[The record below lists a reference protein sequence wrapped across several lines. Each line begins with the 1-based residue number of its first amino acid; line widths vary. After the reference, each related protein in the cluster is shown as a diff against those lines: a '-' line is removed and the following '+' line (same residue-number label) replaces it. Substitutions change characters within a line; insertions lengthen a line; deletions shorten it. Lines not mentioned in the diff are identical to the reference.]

1 MPGESQLALRPCQ
14 PRDSASPRQ
23 MPIGASGKGVA
34 DAASATAPNRLT
46 KTQLDAVLILAAAGN
61 AKQKEEPTHRTHP
74 VARGAAGLVH
84 IAFWDSANEVKLTGA
99 DAPTADTLDD
109 VLQLHP
115 KCKVYAGQKP
125 SGRAAVE
132 RSGLDELVDASA
144 PSSDAHDRHHTL
156 REQAFSQ
163 AEEPTKRSMYS
174 SVQVQRLQVR

>member
-1 MPGESQLALRPCQ
+1 
-14 PRDSASPRQ
+14 

-34 DAASATAPNRLT
+34 DAASATASNRLT
-46 KTQLDAVLILAAAGN
+46 KTQLDAVLTLAAAGN
-61 AKQKEEPTHRTHP
+61 AKQKEEPTHP

-84 IAFWDSANEVKLTGA
+84 IAIWDSASEVKLTGA

-109 VLQLHP
+109 FLQLHP
-115 KCKVYAGQKP
+115 KCEVYTGQKP
-125 SGRAAVE
+125 SGCTAVE

-163 AEEPTKRSMYS
+163 GEEPTKRSMYS
-174 SVQVQRLQVR
+174 SVQVQRLQVRQRWVEPPPSFSSK